1 MSIIKNDKKTIRA
14 WTFYDWANSSFPLV
28 INSAIFP
35 AFYEYQTTHDLAGN
49 IVNSDIVLAGITFK
63 NTELYS
69 YFVSLAL
76 LVVCFTAP
84 LLSGIADY
92 KGNKKRFLAQF
103 CVLGSFSCAGLF
115 FFDKDHIVL
124 SMLPFLT
131 ATVGYWG
138 SLVFYNAYLPEI
150 ATEDM
155 QDKVSAKGFAL
166 GYLGSS
172 VLLIINLVFILTK
185 TFSKLFDFPGL
196 DARIALVTVAIWWF
210 GFAQYT
216 LRFLPKGNGPK
227 QIEGDDKGN
236 TIFKGFRELKQ
247 VFKELTNQ
255 PALKKFLR
263 SYFFYN
269 MGVQTVMYMATLFAA
284 KEIDWPSEN
293 YKKTALIIS
302 ILLIQF
308 LGMAGSFLFSWMSS
322 KLGNLRSLGI
332 AIFFWVLICVFVFL
346 VVHTPVQFYIVA
358 ASVGLVMG
366 GIQALSRSTYSKL
379 LPETKDHASYFSFFD
394 VSEKIGIVLGTLSF
408 GLIEGITG
416 SMRQSVLALIS
427 FFILGFIFLLMVP
440 KNALKKSR

>member
-1 MSIIKNDKKTIRA
+1 MAIQNDKKIIRA

-28 INSAIFP
+28 INSAVFP
-35 AFYEYQTTHDLAGN
+35 AFYEYQTTHDASGN
-49 IVNSDIVLAGITFK
+49 LVNSDITVAGMVFR

-84 LLSGIADY
+84 ILSGIADY

-124 SMLPFLT
+124 SMLPFVT
-131 ATVGYWG
+131 ATIGYWG

-150 ATEDM
+150 ASEDM

-172 VLLIINLVFILTK
+172 ILLIINIVLITMGSAAKKAGGTNFYPAYYA
-185 TFSKLFDFPGL
+185 F
-196 DARIALVTVAIWWF
+196 VTVAIWWF
-210 GFAQYT
+210 AFAQYT
-216 LRFLPKGNGPK
+216 LKYLPKGEPSGK
-227 QIEGDDKGN
+227 ESDGN
-236 TIFKGFRELKQ
+236 VLTKGFRELKK
-247 VFKELTNQ
+247 VLSELREQ
-255 PALKKFLR
+255 IALKRFLR

-284 KEIDWPSEN
+284 KEIEWPDEN

-308 LGMAGSFLFSWMSS
+308 LGVAGSFLFSWMSS
-322 KLGNLRSLGI
+322 RMGNIKALLI
-332 AIFFWVLICVFVFL
+332 AIFIWILICVNVFMFVKS
-346 VVHTPVQFYIVA
+346 PVQFYCVA
-358 ASVGLVMG
+358 AAVGLVMG

-394 VSEKIGIVLGTLSF
+394 VSEKLGIVLGVFAF
-408 GLIEGITG
+408 GFIEGVTG
-416 SMRQSVLALIS
+416 SMRSSVLVLIS
-427 FFILGFIFLLMVP
+427 FFALGFLFLLMVP
-440 KNALKKSR
+440 KEKFELKD